1 MAKRFIGGKRKTC
14 FKPWFNN
21 TAPFFITSFCMH
33 KKGTAVHEHGL
44 LSQWRGYARGVEEK
58 LLAFYG
64 VGPVTLNIFLRE
76 MRPFWTKADPRSAA
90 DCQKTG
96 ETSLD

>member
-1 MAKRFIGGKRKTC
+1 
-14 FKPWFNN
+14 
-21 TAPFFITSFCMH
+21 MH

-76 MRPFWTKADPRSAA
+76 MRPFWTKADPAPLPTVKKLAKRLSIDLNRYNWKSLVFARVEAGLIRRRRELAA
-90 DCQKTG
+90 A
-96 ETSLD
+96 